1 MQTKIDF
8 SYLNQSFMPVNINL
22 YEIDNFESNHFGDST
37 TTLETLRLYSMK
49 EPNTDHRQGR
59 PETGQ
64 LLLAYIPRRS
74 TVSPRHRAKA

>member
-22 YEIDNFESNHFGDST
+22 YEISDFESNYFGDST
-37 TTLETLRLYSMK
+37 TTLEMLSHYSMK
-49 EPNTDHRQGR
+49 EPNADHRQGR

-64 LLLAYIPRRS
+64 LLLA
-74 TVSPRHRAKA
+74 